1 MSLGINRDMPGDIPA
16 GNNSA
21 VHVCLDSVTG
31 FIINELDRIRHTAVR
46 CRLIDEIPDMARPE
60 MRTEEIIVASERIE
74 VLIPEHVMIRSRL
87 YKLRLFR

>member
-31 FIINELDRIRHTAVR
+31 FIINELDRTKTY
-46 CRLIDEIPDMARPE
+46 CCQMP
-60 MRTEEIIVASERIE
+60 S
-74 VLIPEHVMIRSRL
+74 
-87 YKLRLFR
+87 Y